1 MSLENQFNAAQAKS
15 KTLAQKPS
23 NDVLLKL
30 YSLFKQGAVGDVNVE
45 RPGGFDFVGAA
56 KFDAWEA
63 LKGQSKEEAQQAYI
77 DYVESLF

>member
-1 MSLENQFNAAQAKS
+1 MSLEDQFNAAQVKS

>member
-1 MSLENQFNAAQAKS
+1 MSLEDQFNAAQAKS

-30 YSLFKQGAVGDVNVE
+30 YSLFKQVAEGDINIE

>member
-1 MSLENQFNAAQAKS
+1 MSLEDQFNAAQAKS
-15 KTLAQKPS
+15 KTLAKKPS

>member
-1 MSLENQFNAAQAKS
+1 MSLEDQFNAAQAKS

-45 RPGGFDFVGAA
+45 RPSGFDFVGAA

>member
-1 MSLENQFNAAQAKS
+1 MSLEDQFNAAQAKS

>member
-1 MSLENQFNAAQAKS
+1 MSLEDQFNAAQAKS
-15 KTLAQKPS
+15 KTLSEKPG

-30 YSLFKQGAVGDVNVE
+30 YSLFKQGAVGDVNIE

>member
-1 MSLENQFNAAQAKS
+1 MSLEDQFNAAQAKS

-30 YSLFKQGAVGDVNVE
+30 YSLFKQGAMGDVNVE

>member
-1 MSLENQFNAAQAKS
+1 MSLEDQFNAAQAKS

-30 YSLFKQGAVGDVNVE
+30 YSLFKQGAVGDVNIE

>member
-1 MSLENQFNAAQAKS
+1 MSLEDQFSAAQAKS

>member
-1 MSLENQFNAAQAKS
+1 MSLEDQFNAAQAKS
-15 KTLAQKPS
+15 KTLSEKPS

>member
-1 MSLENQFNAAQAKS
+1 MSLEDQFNAAQAKS

-23 NDVLLKL
+23 DDVLLKL

>member
-1 MSLENQFNAAQAKS
+1 MSLEDQFNAAQAKS

-56 KFDAWEA
+56 KFDAW
-63 LKGQSKEEAQQAYI
+63 
-77 DYVESLF
+77 

>member
-1 MSLENQFNAAQAKS
+1 MSLEDQFNAAQAKS

-30 YSLFKQGAVGDVNVE
+30 YSLFKKGAVGDVNVE